1 MDFKLVS
8 SFKKKARSSG
18 SRIVF
23 EDEAGFRQ
31 DPTLHRT
38 WSRVGCQPQIEQFK
52 KRAGIKV
59 LGCVDIEDFEF
70 KYSFEK
76 VLESRSYM
84 AFLEMTVSQ
93 FFENNRPIYYIQD
106 NASYHKDGDVWLW
119 FKENRKWIE
128 VFNLPPYCPELN
140 ATERLWKYTRKQGTH
155 NRYFE
160 TVDLLTENLV
170 TIFDEMN
177 SRPDVIKNRIASFI

>member
-1 MDFKLVS
+1 MDQPFL
-8 SFKKKARSSG
+8 SG
-18 SRIVF
+18 SKKNARASGCRIVF

-38 WSRVGCQPQIEQFK
+38 WSRVGEQPQVAQLK

-59 LGCVDIEDFEF
+59 LGCVDIEDLEF
-70 KYSFEK
+70 KFSFEK
-76 VLESRSYM
+76 TLESRSYI
-84 AFLEMTVSQ
+84 AFLETTVSQ

-140 ATERLWKYTRKQGTH
+140 ATERLWKFIRKQGTH
-155 NRYFE
+155 NRYFD
-160 TVDLLTENLV
+160 TIDLLQENLV
-170 TIFDEMN
+170 EIFDQLNKPE
-177 SRPDVIKNRIASFI
+177 IIQKNIRSFL